1 MKQETL
7 KWIIGTAFAAFV
19 FFSGFYGIVLYEYAL
34 DDLTKGALISL
45 MTLAAQFV
53 FGEALASAVGRRA
66 QTSFDAG
73 SAASSPT
80 VTTSAGPP
88 ATVTVEPSASGSA
101 DTETPEFPPGSATR
115 G

>member
-1 MKQETL
+1 MNDRVKPETI
-7 KWIIGTAFAAFV
+7 KWLIGTAFAAFV
-19 FFSGFYGIVLYEYAL
+19 FGAGFYGIVLYEYAL

-66 QTSFDAG
+66 QASFDAG
-73 SAASSPT
+73 SAASSGPT
-80 VTTSAGPP
+80 VTAAG
-88 ATVTVEPSASGSA
+88 ADTVTVEPF
-101 DTETPEFPPGSATR
+101 TEPEPPKPPR